1 MAEPGRFR
9 FHVSAVQLSGC
20 LLCWS
25 LAAAMAT
32 AAVDAVLDPQARW
45 WDAVWSLPWWLAC
58 AATLAWAV
66 LRVRE
71 KAARR
76 PPYGGSRSDWGQAA

>member
-45 WDAVWSLPWWLAC
+45 WDAVWW
-58 AATLAWAV
+58 
-66 LRVRE
+66 
-71 KAARR
+71 
-76 PPYGGSRSDWGQAA
+76 

>member
-1 MAEPGRFR
+1 MAETGPFR
-9 FHVSAVQLSGC
+9 SSVSAVQLSGR

-25 LAAAMAT
+25 LAAAMIA

-45 WDAVWSLPWWLAC
+45 WSAVWLLPWWLAG
-58 AATLAWAV
+58 AAALAWIV

-76 PPYGGSRSDWGQAA
+76 PPQGGVQSEWERAA